1 MQISELKVS
10 LHSRLQDIQ
19 TEKMNDVI
27 EQGERVMFQLLQVT
41 DLGSFINMVLAL
53 QSRIERISGAIDA
66 G

>member
-53 QSRIERISGAIDA
+53 QSRI
-66 G
+66 